1 MSNVKEKSRKQSIE
15 NIEEMVFELMQLAD
29 KLEAGEI
36 DFVNIEATIS
46 GGSIT
51 ERKKADLKQKDIDD
65 LTLKDIV
72 MEYMRNLNEDE

>member
-1 MSNVKEKSRKQSIE
+1 MSKVKEASRKKSIE
-15 NIEEMVFELMQLAD
+15 NIEDMIFQLMQLAE

-46 GGSIT
+46 GGNIT
-51 ERKKADLKQKDIDD
+51 ERKKADLKEKDIDD

-72 MEYMRNLNEDE
+72 MEYMRNRSEDE

>member
-46 GGSIT
+46 GGGIT